1 MSEWSD
7 PQMSQLACM
16 DALIMRRHM
25 NRKELL
31 YIWLEKRG
39 VVPCIPH
46 RRFTLADLERW
57 AAAYGFYDE

>member
-1 MSEWSD
+1 
-7 PQMSQLACM
+7 
-16 DALIMRRHM
+16 M